1 MLSLFVSFDSR
12 LNWNFR
18 SSVTIPNIITL
29 WKAIVPA
36 ALSNLY
42 RDLQITT
49 TDIES
54 LSFSILCGIRIFT
67 LVLRLPRV
75 LKKSF

>member
-1 MLSLFVSFDSR
+1 MLSLFVSFDYR

-18 SSVTIPNIITL
+18 SSVTIPNIVTL

-36 ALSNLY
+36 ALSNL
-42 RDLQITT
+42 DLQITT

-54 LSFSILCGIRIFT
+54 VVIFDS
-67 LVLRLPRV
+67 LRN
-75 LKKSF
+75 